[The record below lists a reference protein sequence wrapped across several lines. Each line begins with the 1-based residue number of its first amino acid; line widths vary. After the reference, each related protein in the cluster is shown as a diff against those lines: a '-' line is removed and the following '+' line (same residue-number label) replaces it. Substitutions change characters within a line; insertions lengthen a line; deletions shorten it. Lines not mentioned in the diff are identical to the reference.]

1 MLHHA
6 SFATDSLRNCSAH
19 PKTLYNNSFYQSTAV
34 PMNSKDIRYSEFLEH
49 LPADTQE
56 KSLIAIK
63 GHLFLEVVLK
73 EYIFERVK
81 HPDRL
86 RNKYISFANLI
97 DFASS
102 LEDNNNIQW
111 VWKALRMANQIRNQ
125 LAHSLSPEK
134 LDSRELEFVEYIIA
148 NDGELT
154 VETTEEL
161 KFEKLNLAYFQ
172 LYDVILSSINLPDI
186 QNTKSQPTHNSHSL
200 DEIYQRVARAIAEV
214 EKGKTAQ
221 RGIPKT
227 EKCYAPPQSKNA
239 RKVW

>member
-1 MLHHA
+1 
-6 SFATDSLRNCSAH
+6 
-19 PKTLYNNSFYQSTAV
+19 
-34 PMNSKDIRYSEFLEH
+34 MNSKDIRYLEFLEH

-63 GHLFLEVVLK
+63 GHLLLEVILK
-73 EYIFERVK
+73 EYIYDRVR

-86 RNKYISFANLI
+86 KNKYITFANLI

-111 VWKALRMANQIRNQ
+111 IWKALRLANQIRNQ

-134 LDSRELEFVEYIIA
+134 LDSLELEFVEYVIA

-161 KFEKLNLAYFQ
+161 KFEKLTLAYFQ
-172 LYDVILSSINLPDI
+172 LFDVILSSIKLYDVH
-186 QNTKSQPTHNSHSL
+186 NTKSQPTHNRHSSE
-200 DEIYQRVARAIAEV
+200 EIYQRVARAIKAV
-214 EKGKTAQ
+214 EESQKVQKG
-221 RGIPKT
+221 I
-227 EKCYAPPQSKNA
+227 SKNEKWYMPQRSKKA
-239 RKVW
+239 KKVW